1 MVDLIYV
8 IEDDE
13 DIRELVKVT
22 LETFSYNVKCFYNG
36 QDGYEAVIKTPP
48 SLAIFDLMLPKLD
61 GLTAIKKIREN
72 SDLKQ
77 LPIIMI
83 TAKDSEIDK
92 IKGLDAG
99 ADDYITKP
107 FGALELCARIRS
119 LLRRA
124 GNKKTTNNIKI
135 KDIEIFIDKREV
147 YHGDKLLDLTFK
159 EFELLYLL
167 MRNSDIVVTRDSILN
182 QIWGYDYVGET
193 RTLDMHIRTLRQK
206 LENNSPETIYI
217 KTIRGVGYKFNNWLK
232 LYSVLKLLYVKL
244 FLIYF
249 ITVLRGLNNEK
260 ISSFYD
266 DPTPRQCW

>member
-1 MVDLIYV
+1 MADLIYV

-13 DIRELVKVT
+13 DIRELVKIT
-22 LETFSYNVKCFYNG
+22 LETFSYEVECFDNG
-36 QDGYEAVIKTPP
+36 QDGYDAIINKPP

-61 GLTAIKKIREN
+61 GLTAIKKIRQKDN
-72 SDLKQ
+72 LKN

-107 FGALELCARIRS
+107 FGVLELCARIRS
-119 LLRRA
+119 LLRRSE
-124 GNKKTTNNIKI
+124 NKKIINNIKI
-135 KDIEIFIDKREV
+135 KDVEIFVNKREV
-147 YHGDKLLDLTFK
+147 YQGNKLLDLTFK

-167 MRNSDIVVTRDSILN
+167 MKNAEIVVTRDAILN

-206 LENNSPETIYI
+206 LECNSEINYI
-217 KTIRGVGYKFNNWLK
+217 KTIRGVGYKFNN
-232 LYSVLKLLYVKL
+232 
-244 FLIYF
+244 
-249 ITVLRGLNNEK
+249 
-260 ISSFYD
+260 
-266 DPTPRQCW
+266 